1 MNRDRMLC
9 LMFLCKVFDLSTSK
23 YVGSEVDDRME
34 QESVTRK
41 GIKLFTL
48 ACMNARDAK
57 ALMRVMLISALSLNP
72 VSATPVTMVDTSSYG
87 SFFLAVIIPILCISV
102 GYP

>member
-41 GIKLFTL
+41 GIKLVTL
-48 ACMNARDAK
+48 AGMNTHDAK
-57 ALMRVMLISALSLNP
+57 ALM
-72 VSATPVTMVDTSSYG
+72 
-87 SFFLAVIIPILCISV
+87 
-102 GYP
+102 